1 MKKVFFIGDSLIEF
15 FDWQRRFPEYDI
27 DNEGIAG
34 ETVRGLLLAFPHI
47 TSRLDVPDA
56 VVLMIGTNNLAMDDY
71 AFLGDYQEILDSF
84 QSLYPGCRVA
94 VTSLL
99 PLYLPWLAPDAVER
113 LNDILRQKAEKS
125 GGDFLDIFSRFRD
138 AGKGERGLFLEDGVH
153 LSDAGYAVWAKA
165 LEEYFAEIFA

>member
-1 MKKVFFIGDSLIEF
+1 MKKILFIGDSLIEF

-34 ETVRGLLLAFPHI
+34 ETVRGLLLGLPYI
-47 TSRLDVPDA
+47 TSRLDTPDS

-71 AFLGDYQEILDSF
+71 AFLGDYQEILDTF
-84 QSLYPGCRVA
+84 QSLYPDARVA

-113 LNDILRQKAEKS
+113 INENLNRKAEKP
-125 GGDFLDIFSRFRD
+125 GIDFLDVFARFRE
-138 AGKGERGLFLEDGVH
+138 AGRGERGLFLEDGVH
-153 LSDAGYAVWAKA
+153 LSDAGYAVWAGV
-165 LEEYFAEIFA
+165 LEKYFSEVFS